1 MGKKGEAMS
10 KYVIKRI
17 LIMIPIL
24 LGVSI
29 IVFSIMS
36 FTPGDPA
43 RLILGQSAS
52 QEAVDNLHHEMG
64 LDDPFPVRYFRYLN
78 DAFHGDFG
86 TSYRT
91 QRPVFEEIFTR
102 FPVTLK
108 LAFTS
113 IFLVILIGIPIGIL
127 SAVRQY
133 SAMDIISTVTAM
145 LMASFP
151 GFWLGLMMIILFSL
165 KLGWLPSSGV
175 DSIKGY
181 IMPTIALSLPIAAE
195 VLRMTR
201 STMLETIR
209 QDYIR
214 TARSKGATEK
224 MIIWHHALKN
234 ALLPVVTVIGSE
246 FGGLLGG
253 TILIESVFAVPGLG
267 SLVVNSIRSKDV
279 PQVMAATIFIAAI
292 FCVVLLLVDVAY
304 AFIDPRIRARYEH

>member
-1 MGKKGEAMS
+1 MS
-10 KYVIKRI
+10 RYVIKRV

-52 QEAVDNLHHEMG
+52 QEAVNNLHHEMG
-64 LDDPFPVRYFRYLN
+64 LDDPFLVRYFRYLN

-86 TSYRT
+86 MSYRT

-102 FPVTLK
+102 FPVTLR

-133 SAMDIISTVTAM
+133 SPMDIVSTVTAM

-165 KLGWLPSSGV
+165 KLGLLPSSGV

-181 IMPTIALSLPIAAE
+181 IMPTIALALPIAAE

-224 MIIWHHALKN
+224 MIIWRHALKN
-234 ALLPVVTVIGSE
+234 ALLPVITVIGSE

-279 PQVMAATIFIAAI
+279 PQVMAATIFIAFI